1 MEWSRESIV
10 QLEMIIGMKHR
21 EMREEKNTDRRNFSV
36 IWNKYLTIY
45 GATVLGIH
53 RKDVKHTVPS
63 VALFNNLLNL
73 INYNNEMVADS
84 VIIDNPDRLGQ
95 YILLKR
101 EMAEKILLLGMI

>member
-1 MEWSRESIV
+1 MEQGV
-10 QLEMIIGMKHR
+10 HR
-21 EMREEKNTDRRNFSV
+21 SARDDHWHEASGDAGGEE
-36 IWNKYLTIY
+36 Y
-45 GATVLGIH
+45 GSQELQ
-53 RKDVKHTVPS
+53 RDL
-63 VALFNNLLNL
+63 ALFNNLLNL

>member
-10 QLEMIIGMKHR
+10 QLEMIIGMK
-21 EMREEKNTDRRNFSV
+21 EKNTDRRNFSV